1 MGSSK
6 PNNDIVEINVEV
18 PAPAFVALRN
28 LFDFEILTENVNH
41 NNHKENLWLP
51 QKYFADDSFENL
63 VDSDAVQ
70 AAAYANITPSQIQ
83 IAYELFKL
91 ESLLSQI
98 KKKEPPQQFVEEM
111 EKKNRLMV
119 KKRLNV
125 ANKDLPFK

>member
-6 PNNDIVEINVEV
+6 PYNDIVEINVEV
-18 PAPAFVALRN
+18 PAPTFVALRN
-28 LFDFEILTENVNH
+28 RLDFEILKENV
-41 NNHKENLWLP
+41 NHKENLWLP

>member
-6 PNNDIVEINVEV
+6 PYNDIVEINVEV
-18 PAPAFVALRN
+18 PAPTFVALRN
-28 LFDFEILTENVNH
+28 RLDFEILKENV
-41 NNHKENLWLP
+41 NHKENLWLP
-51 QKYFADDSFENL
+51 QKYFADDSFEKL